1 MSLYPSNVFRVENN
15 AVLLILAFAVWGG
28 ICDLRYKKAG
38 GLRPTVKDR
47 MVFGIA
53 ALLCI
58 GFLTVLEG
66 IDSEA
71 TGDVNLLFV
80 VILWGLWELGR
91 WRVRRANPILTDTN

>member
-1 MSLYPSNVFRVENN
+1 MSPHFSNLLRVESN

-38 GLRPTVKDR
+38 GLKPTVKDR
-47 MVFGIA
+47 IVFGIA
-53 ALLCI
+53 TLLCV
-58 GFLTVLEG
+58 GFLAVLG
-66 IDSEA
+66 SIDSEA

-91 WRVRRANPILTDTN
+91 WRVRRANPILTDIN